1 MRSQM
6 GTRKG
11 IGHLYAARVAQ
22 GALSKQQDVWSR
34 ATSQATYRGEYKRDL
49 LCVVLPKMY
58 WELTEKEEMLEFM
71 AAIVFV

>member
-1 MRSQM
+1 M

-11 IGHLYAARVAQ
+11 ISHLYAARVAQ

-58 WELTEKEEMLEFM
+58 WELTEK
-71 AAIVFV
+71 